1 MNGKMYRVKE
11 VAELSGVTVRTLHH
25 YDRIGLLVPS
35 GRTDAGYRLYDE
47 DDLLR
52 LQQILIGRELGLPL
66 EQIQRLMSDPELDRR
81 QTLLAHREQ
90 LAARARRTEAMIR
103 SVDAALAALEGDKSM
118 EAAEIFEGFDPSQYE
133 EEVRQRWGDTDAY
146 KEAARRTGS
155 YSKEDWVRI
164 QAENDDLMRQLAA
177 RLTAGA
183 SSDDEDVLEL
193 AEGLRLHIDR
203 WYYPCSHAMHV
214 QLADMYEA
222 DPRFTSGIDRHGAG
236 LTPFVAAAIRGN
248 AARFQGD
255 A

>member
-11 VAELSGVTVRTLHH
+11 VAEISGVTVRTLHH

-35 GRTDAGYRLYDE
+35 GRTEAGYRLYDE

-52 LQQILIGRELGLPL
+52 LQQILVGRELGLPL
-66 EQIQRLMSDPELDRR
+66 EQIKRLMSDPKLDRR

-90 LAARARRTEAMIR
+90 LAARARRTQAMIR
-103 SVDAALAALEGDKSM
+103 SVDAALAALKGDRNM
-118 EAAEIFEGFDPSQYE
+118 QAAEIFDGFDPSQYE

-146 KEAARRTGS
+146 KESTRRTAG
-155 YSKEDWVRI
+155 YSKEDWARI
-164 QAENDDLMRQLAA
+164 QAEYGELMRQLAA
-177 RLTAGA
+177 RLAAGA
-183 SSDDEDVLEL
+183 SSTDEDVLEL

-203 WYYPCSHAMHV
+203 WYYPCSHAMHAR
-214 QLADMYEA
+214 LADMYEA
-222 DPRFTSGIDRHGAG
+222 DSRFAAGIDRYGAG